1 MIISIITIIIIG
13 IMIINHDDDLFD
25 SLHGESKSRDGG
37 VSSNRGSA
45 SVSSSNTKDNT
56 STVLLGNLAIMMMM
70 AMMSVTRI
78 TLTMM
83 MMTNLNGGDLPT
95 HWNHFNFFTVQ
106 CRHLVFG
113 FWLHFCLDVKF
124 SFSCCDDNHDGEDDD
139 NHDDNDDEDDDK
151 DEDNGGKDDYG

>member
-1 MIISIITIIIIG
+1 MIYHPLII
-13 IMIINHDDDLFD
+13 HDDHLFD

-56 STVLLGNLAIMMMM
+56 STVLLGNLAIMMM

-78 TLTMM
+78 TSTMM

-95 HWNHFNFFTVQ
+95 HWNHFYFFTVQ

-113 FWLHFCLDVKF
+113 FWLHFCLHVKF
-124 SFSCCDDNHDGEDDD
+124 SFSYYDDNHNYNHDDKDEDKD
-139 NHDDNDDEDDDK
+139 NDNNDDDNDDEDEDNDGK
-151 DEDNGGKDDYG
+151 DEDDDG